1 MIEGQGKRYF
11 AMKEFDIIR
20 LFFDRDESA
29 IEVVSSQFGSYCRKI
44 AYNVLKDV
52 EDVDECLN
60 DVWMRLWDSIPP
72 NEPKN
77 LSAYVATITRNTAI
91 DVYKRKH
98 AEKRILS
105 EYTASLD
112 ELEECIP
119 DSKIYDISDL
129 GDALNRFLKLQK
141 AEARVIFV
149 KRYFFCQN
157 IADIAKACNISH
169 SKVKSSLFRTRNK
182 LKEYLIKENY
192 TI

>member
-1 MIEGQGKRYF
+1 MCKGLKREAKMEDF
-11 AMKEFDIIR
+11 KIIR
-20 LFFDRDESA
+20 LLFERDESA
-29 IEVVSSQFGSYCRKI
+29 IEIVSRQFGSYCRKI
-44 AYNVLKDV
+44 AYNVLRDA

-60 DVWMRLWDSIPP
+60 DVWMRLWESIPP
-72 NEPKN
+72 NEPQS

-91 DVYKRKH
+91 DIYKRKH
-98 AEKRILS
+98 AEKRIQS

-119 DSKIYDISDL
+119 DDKIYDISDL
-129 GDALNRFLKLQK
+129 GDALNRFLKLQS

-192 TI
+192 TL